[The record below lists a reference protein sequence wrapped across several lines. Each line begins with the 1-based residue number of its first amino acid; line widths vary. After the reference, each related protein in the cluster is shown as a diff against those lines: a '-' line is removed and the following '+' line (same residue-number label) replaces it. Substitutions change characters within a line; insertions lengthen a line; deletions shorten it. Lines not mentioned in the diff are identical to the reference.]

1 VSGSPFAL
9 TPESRRFLAGEIRAH
24 PWLFAATLAGGVLNA
39 LLEITGIGLVFPLLI
54 AIVQPESI
62 GLVPGMRQTI
72 DYLGITSPTQLA
84 VILAAAIAATMAF
97 KNLYMIGFSWWQ
109 ARMYAQLKSQL
120 SRRMMR
126 LYVMSDFR
134 MHMEKSPSV
143 MIRNLSFAGLVYDMY
158 VIAAVNFTI
167 NALLAIGIAA
177 LLIMTL
183 PGQSI
188 FSIGLLAAGACAM
201 FFATR
206 DRFAR
211 IGDENNEIY
220 RLRSILLQQ
229 AIGAIRESK
238 VMGKERYFLDAFT
251 GIELRSFDRQ
261 GHYNFLASL
270 PGFGLETIIVIAML
284 VVVLHVVFVA
294 QSSSTGLATVGV
306 LAAAMFRML
315 PMVARMMSNL
325 QLMSLGRPS
334 LDLLAKEIELC
345 EPRVRE
351 TGVLPHEKLG
361 GWRRLELRNVS
372 YTYPNG
378 TVALRNVNIAIH
390 RNEFVGITGPSGS
403 GKTTLMMLILGLIEP
418 TEGEIFVDGKS
429 FSDPDTVRRWQ
440 NGIGY
445 VPQGLFLV
453 DGTLAENVAFGDPK
467 PDLDKVQRAVEA
479 AQLMDYV
486 RDKEAGLL
494 EPLGEYGER
503 LSGGQK
509 QRVVIARALYRD
521 PELIAFDEATATLD
535 AVAERALTDFLLR
548 FKSEKTFLGIAHRLT
563 TIKHCDKILYLEKGE
578 VGGFEAFD
586 ELKAQNQ
593 NFRTLAALA
602 NL

>member
-1 VSGSPFAL
+1 MSAFTLA
-9 TPESRRFLAGEIRAH
+9 PESRRFLGGELRAH
-24 PWLFAATLAGGVLNA
+24 PWLFAGTLVGGAINA

-54 AIVQPESI
+54 AIVKPESI
-62 GLVPGMRQTI
+62 GLVPGMKAAI
-72 DYLGITSPTQLA
+72 DALGITSPTQLA
-84 VILAAAIAATMAF
+84 VVLAVAIGVTMAL
-97 KNLYMIGFSWWQ
+97 KNLYMMGFSWWQ
-109 ARMYAQLKSQL
+109 ARMYAHLKSQL

-134 MHMEKSPSV
+134 MHMEKSPSI
-143 MIRNLSFAGLVYDMY
+143 MIRNLSFAGLVYDM
-158 VIAAVNFTI
+158 F
-167 NALLAIGIAA
+167 IAA
-177 LLIMTL
+177 LMNFMVNALVAVGIAGLLVATL
-183 PGQSI
+183 PAQSI
-188 FSIGLLAAGACAM
+188 FSIALLAAGATAI
-201 FFATR
+201 FLATR
-206 DRFAR
+206 KRFTR
-211 IGDENNEIY
+211 IGEENNELY
-220 RLRSILLQQ
+220 RLRSIVLQQ
-229 AIGAIRESK
+229 SIGAIRESK

-251 GIELRSFDRQ
+251 GIEHRSFDRQ

-270 PGFGLETIIVIAML
+270 PGYGLETIIVVAML
-284 VVVLHVVFVA
+284 AVVLHVVFVA
-294 QSSSTGLATVGV
+294 GSSSTGLATVGV

-325 QLMSLGRPS
+325 QLINIGLPS
-334 LDLLAKEIELC
+334 LDLLAREIADC

-351 TGVLPHEKLG
+351 TTVAPHEKLA

-372 YTYPNG
+372 YVYPNG
-378 TVALRNVNIAIH
+378 TVALRNVTIAIH

-403 GKTTLMMLILGLIEP
+403 GKSTLMMLLLGLIEP
-418 TEGEIFVDGKS
+418 TEGEILVDGKP

-445 VPQGLFLV
+445 VPQSLFLV
-453 DGTLAENVAFGDPK
+453 DGTLADNVAFGDPQ
-467 PDLDKVQRAVEA
+467 PDLERVRRAIEA
-479 AQLMDYV
+479 AQLGEYMRERPGGV
-486 RDKEAGLL
+486 L

-521 PELIAFDEATATLD
+521 PELVAFDEATATLD
-535 AVAERALTDFLLR
+535 AVAERALTDFLMR

-578 VGGFEAFD
+578 VAGFEAFD
-586 ELKAQNQ
+586 DLKVRNA
-593 NFRTLAALA
+593 NFRNLAALA